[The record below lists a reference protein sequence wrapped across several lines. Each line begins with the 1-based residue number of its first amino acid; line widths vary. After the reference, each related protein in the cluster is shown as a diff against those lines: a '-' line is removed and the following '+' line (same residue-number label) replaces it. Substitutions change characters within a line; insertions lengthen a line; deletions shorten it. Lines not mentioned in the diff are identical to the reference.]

1 MTQFGWWLVERQ
13 LRFSPRRRQAVALLN
28 LIHTGSAV
36 GTMANAPQ
44 DCLVARIAF
53 LCTTICTTVG
63 GVLPSQPDY
72 LREADPVTM
81 FPTSLSDGP
90 GLSEMTLSNG
100 LISRTFTRI
109 DGGFATTALKLEAGD
124 GTHFTRGVSPEAR
137 VVLDGGLTVDV
148 GGLTGQ
154 QQYLL
159 YYPDETM
166 LSPNP
171 MAMAY
176 LNHTVSSVVT
186 EYVKLLH
193 SVVNSFYF
201 HCSHLHT
208 GHSIGTPASA

>member
-13 LRFSPRRRQAVALLN
+13 LRFSPRKLQAVALLN

-44 DCLVARIAF
+44 DCLVARPRVARIAF

-159 YYPDETM
+159 YYPDETT

-176 LNHTVSSVVT
+176 VNHTVSSVVT

-193 SVVNSFYF
+193 
-201 HCSHLHT
+201 
-208 GHSIGTPASA
+208 